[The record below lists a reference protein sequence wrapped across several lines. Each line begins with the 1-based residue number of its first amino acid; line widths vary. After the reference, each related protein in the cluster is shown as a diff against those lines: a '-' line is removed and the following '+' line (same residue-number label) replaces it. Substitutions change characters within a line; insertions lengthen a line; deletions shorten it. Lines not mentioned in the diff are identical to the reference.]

1 LINRI
6 VVFLP
11 NYFSQKYTFYNIMD
25 RFSFLNAAHTEFFAQ
40 LYDQYTIN
48 PDSVEPSWRSFFQG
62 FDFGMTT
69 YNDENFTDNP
79 VQQMQNIAVANV
91 DNGQVSDKIL
101 KEFNVLKLIDGYRT
115 RGHLFTKTNPV
126 RERRVFTPALE
137 LADFGL
143 SNADLNMVFDAAK
156 ILGHQPKSLQEIVA
170 HLRNVYCQH
179 IGIEYM
185 YMRNPEVIQW
195 IQNRLNINDN
205 LPSFDVSQKKV
216 ILEKLNQAVSFEN
229 FLHTKYVGQKR
240 FSLEGGE
247 SVIAGLDALIE
258 AAAEKGVE
266 QFVMGMAHRGRLNV
280 LANIFNKST
289 QDIFSEF
296 DGKDYDQ
303 EYFDGDVKY
312 HLGLTSDRKTRSGK
326 HININLAPNPSHLET
341 VGAVIEGITRAKQD
355 KHFPDDFSKVLPI
368 AVHGDAAIAG
378 QGLLYEIIQMAQLD
392 GYKTGGTIHIVINNQ
407 VGFTTNYLD
416 ARSSTY
422 CTDVAKV
429 TLSPV
434 LHVNAD
440 DAEAVVHA
448 MLFALD
454 YRMQFGRDVFIDLLG
469 YRKYGHN
476 EGDEP
481 RFTQPLLYKIIAKH
495 KNPRDIYAE
504 KLLAQN
510 IIDGNFV
517 KELET
522 LYKQDLDDN
531 LEASRKK
538 SLTIITPFM
547 QNEWTGFAQVSDD
560 VMLQKVDTKFD
571 KKTLDSIIQTIST
584 LPADKKFINKISKI
598 VNDRKTVYDNNV
610 IDWGT
615 AETLAYG
622 SLLTEG
628 YDVRISGQDVER
640 GTFSHRHAVV
650 KVEDSEE
657 EVILLNDIKGK
668 KGKFNVFNSLL
679 SEYGVLGFDYGYALA
694 NPNALTIWE
703 AQFGDF
709 SNGAQ
714 IMIDQYISCGE
725 DKWNNQNGIVLLLPH
740 GYEGQGAEHSSAR
753 MERYLQ
759 LCARHNMY
767 VADCTTPANFFHL
780 LRRQMKTKFRKPL
793 IVFSPKSL
801 LRDSRCV
808 STQDEIANGTFQ
820 ETFDDTTVNKKE
832 VKSLVFCTGKFYY
845 DITAEREINGRK
857 DVAVVR
863 IEQLFPLPT
872 EQLKAIIAQYPNAD
886 DYVWAQEEPK
896 NMGAYSYMLM
906 NFNLVKWRLASLK
919 AYAAPA
925 AGSYT
930 RAKRRHAD
938 AIRMVFDKNLFR

>member
-1 LINRI
+1 
-6 VVFLP
+6 
-11 NYFSQKYTFYNIMD
+11 MD
-25 RFSFLNAAHTEFFAQ
+25 RFSFLNAAHTEFFAD
-40 LYDQYTIN
+40 LYEQYLQN
-48 PDSVEPSWRSFFQG
+48 PDSIEPSWRSFFQG
-62 FDFGMTT
+62 FDFGITT
-69 YNDENFTDNP
+69 YNQEEAIN
-79 VQQMQNIAVANV
+79 QMANIASEKVGE
-91 DNGQVSDKIL
+91 GQVSEKVL

-115 RGHLFTKTNPV
+115 RGHLFTETNPV
-126 RERRVFTPALE
+126 RERRHHFPTLE
-137 LADFGL
+137 LENFGL
-143 SNADLNMVFDAAK
+143 TNADLNTVFDAAK
-156 ILGHQPKSLQEIVA
+156 VLGHQPSTLQDILK
-170 HLRNVYCQH
+170 HLKNVYCQH

-185 YMRNPEVIQW
+185 YMRNPQVIQW
-195 IQNRLNINDN
+195 IQDRININDN
-205 LPSFDVSQKKV
+205 QPNFDAEQKQH
-216 ILEKLNQAVSFEN
+216 ILSKLNEAVSFEN

-247 SVIAGLDALIE
+247 SIIPALDALIE

-280 LANIFNKST
+280 LANIFRKST

-312 HLGLTSDRKTRSGK
+312 HLGLTSDRKTRTGK

-355 KHFPDDFSKVLPI
+355 HYFPDDFSKVLPI
-368 AVHGDAAIAG
+368 AVHGDAAVAG
-378 QGLLYEIIQMAQLD
+378 QGIVYEIVQMAQLD
-392 GYKTGGTIHIVINNQ
+392 GYKTGGTIHLIINNQ
-407 VGFTTNYLD
+407 VGFTTNYQD

-454 YRMQFGRDVFIDLLG
+454 FRMQFGRDVFVDLLG

-481 RFTQPLLYKIIAKH
+481 RFTQPVLYKIIAKH
-495 KNPRDIYAE
+495 QNPRDIYAA
-504 KLLAQN
+504 KLLAQGV
-510 IIDGNFV
+510 IDGNFV
-517 KELET
+517 KNLEAS
-522 LYKQDLDDN
+522 YKQDLDQN

-538 SLTIITPFM
+538 DLTIITPFM
-547 QNEWTGFAQVSDD
+547 QNEWLGFKQVSDD
-560 VMLQKVDTKFD
+560 VMLQKVDTTFP
-571 KKTLDSIIQTIST
+571 KKGLTEIAEVICN
-584 LPADKKFINKISKI
+584 LPKDKKFISKI
-598 VNDRKTVYDNNV
+598 EKLINDRKTMFFETDKL
-610 IDWGT
+610 DWAM
-615 AETLAYG
+615 AEFLAYG

-628 YDVRISGQDVER
+628 YNVRISGQDVER

-657 EVILLNDIKGK
+657 EVILLSQLKNQ
-668 KGKFNVFNSLL
+668 KGKFNIYNSLL

-694 NPNALTIWE
+694 SPKTLTIWE

-759 LCARHNMY
+759 LCARHNMF
-767 VADCTTPANFFHL
+767 VADCTTPANFYHL
-780 LRRQMKTKFRKPL
+780 LRRQMKTEFRKPL
-793 IVFSPKSL
+793 IVFTPKSL
-801 LRDSRCV
+801 LRDSRVV
-808 STQDEIANGTFQ
+808 SSVEEFATGTFQ
-820 ETFDDTTVNKKE
+820 ETIDDTSANKKD
-832 VKSLVFCTGKFYY
+832 VKTLVFCTGKFYY
-845 DITAEREINGRK
+845 DLDAERANINRK
-857 DVAVVR
+857 DVAIVR
-863 IEQLFPLPT
+863 IEQLFPLPV
-872 EQLKAIIAQYPNAD
+872 EKLKAIIASYPNAD

-896 NMGAYSYMLM
+896 NMGAYSFMLM
-906 NFNLVKWRLASLK
+906 NFNLVQWRLASLK

-938 AIRMVFDKNLFR
+938 AIRMVFDKNLFQ